1 MPYISQFELPEKPI
15 GLALAGGGVRGF
27 AQPGVLKVMEK
38 HGYEVDMVAG
48 TSIGSFAATL
58 VAMGLKSEQIYEHF
72 LAFEKEFTE
81 NKVFSHPELSMIKPT
96 KNKINGMVD
105 GDKIIT
111 VLDDFFAKYNVKNM
125 ADIKKPLVIVAAEC
139 DKCKVTYFTNVKN
152 FTPGRDAI
160 VIYNPPIS
168 QAIRASCSFPGVIT
182 VSEYDGYSFMD
193 GGAMMNLPVEPLKD
207 MGAYK
212 VMSITMR
219 ADKTGFSSRS
229 ATMVLKRAS
238 DLVQYELLDLQI
250 RQSDFNINLDVGD
263 IKAFDVGNGT
273 LVYKRGENIA
283 LDREDDIIAFFESV
297 RAPEPEKKGFFARI
311 KAKIMGEDN
320 G

>member
-15 GLALAGGGVRGF
+15 GLALAGGGVRGY
-27 AQPGVLKVMEK
+27 AQLGVLKVMEK
-38 HGYEVDMVAG
+38 HGFEVDMVAG
-48 TSIGSFAATL
+48 TSIGSFVATL
-58 VAMGLKSEQIYEHF
+58 VAMGLKSEEIYNNF
-72 LAFEKEFTE
+72 LEFENSFTE
-81 NKVFSHPELSMIKPT
+81 SKVFSHPELNMIKPT

-105 GDKIIT
+105 GDKIIS
-111 VLDDFFAKYNVKNM
+111 VLDEFFARYEVKNM
-125 ADIKKPLVIVAAEC
+125 ADIKKPLIIVAAEC

-152 FTPGRDAI
+152 FIPKRDAI

-168 QAIRASCSFPGVIT
+168 QAVRASCSFPGVIT

-207 MGAYK
+207 MGANK
-212 VMSITMR
+212 VMSLTMR
-219 ADKTGFSSRS
+219 ADKKGFSSKS

-238 DLVQYELLDLQI
+238 DLVQYELLSLQI
-250 RQSDFNINLDVGD
+250 MQSDFNINLDVGD

-273 LVYKRGENIA
+273 LVFKRGENIA
-283 LDREDDIIAFFESV
+283 LDREEDIVEFFESA
-297 RAPEPEKKGFFARI
+297 RMPEPEKKGFFAKL
-311 KAKIMGEDN
+311 KAIITGEED

>member
-1 MPYISQFELPEKPI
+1 MPYLSQFELPEKPV
-15 GLALAGGGVRGF
+15 GLALAGGGVRGY
-27 AQPGVLKVMEK
+27 AQLGVLKIMEK

-48 TSIGSFAATL
+48 TSIGSFVATL
-58 VAMGLKSEQIYEHF
+58 VAMGLKSEEIYEQF
-72 LAFEKEFTE
+72 QSFENRFTE
-81 NKVFSHPELSMIKPT
+81 NKVFSHPELSMLKPT

-105 GDKIIT
+105 GDKIIS
-111 VLDDFFAKYNVKNM
+111 VLDEFFAKYEIKNM
-125 ADIKKPLVIVAAEC
+125 ADIQKPLIIVAAEC

-152 FTPGRDAI
+152 FVPSRDAI
-160 VIYNPPIS
+160 VIYNPTIS

-212 VMSITMR
+212 VMSLTMR
-219 ADKTGFSSRS
+219 ANKNGFSSKS
-229 ATMVLKRAS
+229 ATFVLKRAS

-250 RQSDFNINLDVGD
+250 RQSDVNINLDVGD

-273 LVYKRGENIA
+273 LVFKRGENIA
-283 LDREDDIIAFFESV
+283 LDREEDIVNFFESA
-297 RAPEPEKKGFFARI
+297 RAPEPEKKGFFAKI
-311 KAKIMGEDN
+311 KAKLAGENN